1 MNKATVPVVFGYL
14 WVVIKFP
21 GTDLNFWTQIPKALH
36 LETHWH
42 GGRNDEPTVS
52 APAVAKTMTL
62 TVCVRSSNTV
72 LMKCESRGTVVS

>member
-1 MNKATVPVVFGYL
+1 MNKSTVPVVFGYL

-21 GTDLNFWTQIPKALH
+21 GTDLNFWTHIPKALY
-36 LETHWH
+36 LKTNRH
-42 GGRNDEPTVS
+42 GGRDDEPTVG
-52 APAVAKTMTL
+52 APAVAKTMCV